1 MAIVNTSNN
10 EQFAGKIAK
19 DIDLQSDKQSINAA
33 ATYLFQVTI
42 DNSANS
48 AKSYVKLYDNALSL
62 VSVGTTE
69 PDFILPVAAES
80 TAEYSFFPGVFFDT
94 GLVAACVTTAGKAG
108 SSNPSSSTIE
118 DEGFEILNNSIF
130 SN

>member
-1 MAIVNTSNN
+1 MAIVNTSTNQ
-10 EQFAGKIAK
+10 QFAGKEAK
-19 DIDLQSDKQSINAA
+19 DVDLQSDKQSINPAD
-33 ATYLFQVTI
+33 TFLFQVKI

-62 VSVGTTE
+62 VSVGTSE

-108 SSNPSSSTIE
+108 SSNPSSSVIVQFLY
-118 DEGFEILNNSIF
+118 DAADNDV
-130 SN
+130 

>member
-19 DIDLQSDKQSINAA
+19 DIDLQSDKQGINAA
-33 ATYLFQVTI
+33 DTYLFQVKI

-48 AKSYVKLYDNALSL
+48 AKSYVKLYDAALSG

-94 GLVAACVTTAGKAG
+94 GLVAACVTTAGKSG
-108 SSNPSSSTIE
+108 SSNPS
-118 DEGFEILNNSIF
+118 NSVIVQF
-130 SN
+130 LYDAADNDV